1 MNELVRMISDDG
13 TLYVLCVN
21 STEMVKTAQKT
32 HSLSKVCSAALGR
45 LITGASMMGILLKGE
60 NDTLTL
66 KMSGNGPASPIV
78 AVANSDGI
86 VKGYVGDAHV
96 NIPLNEKGKLDV
108 SGAIGKDGYL
118 TVIKDLGLKEPYRA
132 QIPFVSGEVAEDITA
147 YYFTSEQTPTVCG
160 LGVLVNPDDE
170 QVLLAGGFLIQL
182 LPTADDETITKVE
195 SGLKGLKPVTTMLG
209 EGLTP
214 EDICRT
220 VLPNFN
226 LELLDKA
233 EVDYRCDCNEERV
246 TRALIA
252 TGKEG
257 LTEMSEDEQ
266 TEVVCHFCNKK
277 YFYSRE
283 RILELL
289 KEASKE

>member
-21 STEMVKTAQKT
+21 STEMVKEAQNI

-45 LITGASMMGILLKGE
+45 LITGASMMGILLKGKD
-60 NDTLTL
+60 DTLTL

-78 AVANSDGI
+78 AVANSDGF

-96 NIPLNEKGKLDV
+96 KLPLNSVGKLDV
-108 SGAIGKDGYL
+108 SGAIGKDGNL
-118 TVIKDLGLKEPYRA
+118 TVIKDLGLKEPYMA
-132 QIPFVSGEVAEDITA
+132 QIPLVSGEVAEDITA
-147 YYFTSEQTPTVCG
+147 YYFVSEQTPTVCG

-195 SGLKGLKPVTTMLG
+195 NGLKDIKSVTAMLSD
-209 EGLTP
+209 GLTP
-214 EDICRT
+214 EEICKK
-220 VLPNFN
+220 VLPEFN
-226 LELLDKA
+226 MELLDRSNVEYK
-233 EVDYRCDCNEERV
+233 CDCSLERV
-246 TRALIA
+246 TNALIA
-252 TGKEG
+252 AGKDG
-257 LTEMSEDEQ
+257 LREMAEDPE

-277 YFYSRE
+277 YIFTSDE
-283 RILELL
+283 ILNLL
-289 KEASKE
+289 D

>member
-21 STEMVKTAQKT
+21 STEMVKEAQNI

-45 LITGASMMGILLKGE
+45 LITGASMMGILLKGKD
-60 NDTLTL
+60 DTLTL

-78 AVANSDGI
+78 AVANSDGF

-96 NIPLNEKGKLDV
+96 KLPLNDKGKLDV
-108 SGAIGKDGYL
+108 SGAVGKDGNL
-118 TVIKDLGLKEPYRA
+118 TVIKDLGLKEPYMA

-147 YYFTSEQTPTVCG
+147 YYFVSEQTPTVCG

-182 LPTADDETITKVE
+182 LPTADEETVSKVE
-195 SGLKGLKPVTTMLG
+195 NGLKGIKSVTQMLS
-209 EGLTP
+209 EGLSP
-214 EDICRT
+214 EEICQK
-220 VLPNFN
+220 VLPEFN
-226 LELLDKA
+226 MELLDRSNVEYK
-233 EVDYRCDCNEERV
+233 CDCSAERV
-246 TRALIA
+246 TRALLA
-252 TGKEG
+252 SGKEG
-257 LTEMSEDEQ
+257 LREMSEDSE

-277 YFYSRE
+277 YIFTSDE
-283 RILELL
+283 ILKLL
-289 KEASKE
+289 EQA

>member
-21 STEMVKTAQKT
+21 STEMVKKAQNI

-45 LITGASMMGILLKGE
+45 LITGASMMGILLKGKD
-60 NDTLTL
+60 DTLTL

-78 AVANSDGI
+78 AVANSDGF

-96 NIPLNEKGKLDV
+96 KLPLNDKGKLDV
-108 SGAIGKDGYL
+108 SGAVGKDGNL
-118 TVIKDLGLKEPYRA
+118 TVIKDLGLKEPYMA

-147 YYFTSEQTPTVCG
+147 YYFVSEQTPTVCG

-182 LPTADDETITKVE
+182 LPTADEETISKVE
-195 SGLKGLKPVTTMLG
+195 NGLKGIKSVTAMLSD
-209 EGLTP
+209 GLTP
-214 EDICRT
+214 EEICKK
-220 VLPNFN
+220 VLPEFN
-226 LELLDKA
+226 MELLDRSNVEYK
-233 EVDYRCDCNEERV
+233 CDCSAERV
-246 TRALIA
+246 TRALLA
-252 TGKEG
+252 SGKEG
-257 LTEMSEDEQ
+257 LREMSEDPE

-277 YFYSRE
+277 YIFTSDE
-283 RILELL
+283 ILKLL
-289 KEASKE
+289 EQA

>member
-21 STEMVKTAQKT
+21 TTEMVKEAQNI

-45 LITGASMMGILLKGE
+45 LITGASMMGILLKGKD
-60 NDTLTL
+60 DTLTL

-78 AVANSDGI
+78 AVANSDGF

-96 NIPLNEKGKLDV
+96 KLPLNDKGKLDV
-108 SGAIGKDGYL
+108 SGAVGKDGNL
-118 TVIKDLGLKEPYRA
+118 TVIKDLGLKEPYMA

-147 YYFTSEQTPTVCG
+147 YYFVSEQTPTVCG

-182 LPTADDETITKVE
+182 LPTADEETISKVE
-195 SGLKGLKPVTTMLG
+195 NGLKGIKSVTAMLSD
-209 EGLTP
+209 GLTP
-214 EDICRT
+214 EEICKK
-220 VLPNFN
+220 VLPEFN
-226 LELLDKA
+226 MELLDRSNVEYK
-233 EVDYRCDCNEERV
+233 CDCSAERV
-246 TRALIA
+246 TRALLA
-252 TGKEG
+252 SGKEG
-257 LTEMSEDEQ
+257 LREMSEDPE

-277 YFYSRE
+277 YIFTSDE
-283 RILELL
+283 ILKLL
-289 KEASKE
+289 EQA

>member
-21 STEMVKTAQKT
+21 STEMVQHAQNI

-45 LITGASMMGILLKGE
+45 LITGASMMGILLKGKD
-60 NDTLTL
+60 DTLTL
-66 KMSGNGPASPIV
+66 KMSGSGPASPIV
-78 AVANSDGI
+78 AVANSDGY

-96 NIPLNEKGKLDV
+96 KLPLNSKGKLDV
-108 SGAIGKDGYL
+108 SGAIGSDGNL
-118 TVIKDLGLKEPYRA
+118 TVIKDLGLKEPYMA
-132 QIPFVSGEVAEDITA
+132 QIPLVSGEVAEDITA

-195 SGLKGLKPVTTMLG
+195 NGLKGIKSVTSMLAD
-209 EGLTP
+209 GLTP
-214 EDICRT
+214 EEICKK
-220 VLPNFN
+220 VLPEFN
-226 LELLDKA
+226 MELLDRSNV
-233 EVDYRCDCNEERV
+233 EYRCDCSLERV
-246 TRALIA
+246 TNALIA
-252 TGKEG
+252 AGKDG
-257 LTEMSEDEQ
+257 LREMAEDPE

-277 YFYSRE
+277 YIFTSDQ
-283 RILELL
+283 ILKLL
-289 KEASKE
+289 D